1 MITPQS
7 LIDEQTQLERD
18 QISQG
23 LKSLRDNTMR
33 LEDKSYA
40 SASVYGI
47 ASIDTILPLVVK
59 SIEDTHNRIHAGHTG
74 IAFKDIHQYLKGLEP
89 LAAAAIACKIT
100 FDKVFSL
107 LISSAYFRIFN
118 KLNSTKVLIIDRAW
132 WTSILILICF
142 SCDRYPII

>member
-1 MITPQS
+1 MMTPQS
-7 LIDEQTQLERD
+7 LIEEQTQLERD
-18 QISQG
+18 QIRQG

-59 SIEDTHNRIHAGHTG
+59 KIEDTHNRIHAGHTG
-74 IAFKDIHQYLKGLEP
+74 IAFKDIHRYLAGLEP

-100 FDKVFSL
+100 FD
-107 LISSAYFRIFN
+107 
-118 KLNSTKVLIIDRAW
+118 
-132 WTSILILICF
+132 
-142 SCDRYPII
+142 